1 MSASLEPLRHTKTI
15 VLTSFKRDG
24 TPVAT
29 PVSIAFD
36 GDRAFF
42 RSWHTAGKAKRLRRD
57 PRVEVAPSTLSGTP
71 TGAAIGARARCLSGA
86 DAQLAARALARRHR
100 VLQRFLVP
108 LAHRVM
114 RYRTVHY
121 ELL

>member
-1 MSASLEPLRHTKTI
+1 MSAPLEPLRQTKTI
-15 VLTSFKRDG
+15 LLTSFRRDG

-29 PVSIAFD
+29 PVSLAFD

-57 PRVEVAPSTLSGTP
+57 PRVEVAPAPLSGTP
-71 TGAAIGARARCLSGA
+71 TGAAVGARARRLTGA

-100 VLQRFLVP
+100 VLQRVLVP

>member
-1 MSASLEPLRHTKTI
+1 MIS
-15 VLTSFKRDG
+15 
-24 TPVAT
+24 
-29 PVSIAFD
+29 
-36 GDRAFF
+36 
-42 RSWHTAGKAKRLRRD
+42 
-57 PRVEVAPSTLSGTP
+57 
-71 TGAAIGARARCLSGA
+71 ARARCLTGA

-100 VLQRFLVP
+100 VLQRFIVP